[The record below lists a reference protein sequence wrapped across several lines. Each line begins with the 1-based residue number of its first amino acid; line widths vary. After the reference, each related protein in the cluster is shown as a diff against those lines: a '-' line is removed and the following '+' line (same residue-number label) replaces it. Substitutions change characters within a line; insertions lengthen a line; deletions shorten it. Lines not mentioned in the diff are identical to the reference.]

1 MKLIEQLY
9 EQTRA
14 ELNKE
19 KQERAAENHQSNQQM
34 TEFRHLTVKKSFVT
48 CRSKHFSY
56 FSEQNRSGKSTIE
69 VSQCDES
76 IENQR
81 IDWRISKTFVF
92 RLVFEEF
99 AGIFQS
105 KSQNFIDSLVVDH
118 NNELKSKLD
127 EIDNLNK
134 RLDNF
139 VLKIV
144 CWWKRSQVLLW
155 NLVLGRQSRRI
166 IQFTRIK

>member
-19 KQERAAENHQSNQQM
+19 KQERAGENHQSNQQM

-48 CRSKHFSY
+48 CRSKHFAY

-81 IDWRISKTFVF
+81 ID
-92 RLVFEEF
+92 
-99 AGIFQS
+99 
-105 KSQNFIDSLVVDH
+105 
-118 NNELKSKLD
+118 
-127 EIDNLNK
+127 
-134 RLDNF
+134 
-139 VLKIV
+139 
-144 CWWKRSQVLLW
+144 
-155 NLVLGRQSRRI
+155 
-166 IQFTRIK
+166 